1 MKGINLSVVRVRDRV
16 DGALN
21 NGCMLDSSKPILIL
35 RTRDSHTSLIAS
47 AGFWKYSQTLRR
59 TRVRD
64 CVRKLDKIT
73 SRVRRMIRGI
83 NTVC

>member
-16 DGALN
+16 NGALN

-47 AGFWKYSQTLRR
+47 AGFWKYSQT
-59 TRVRD
+59 RVRD